1 MTPGKAS
8 SAGGQRLTLAA
19 LAERLG
25 GRVEGDGGRE
35 ISGVAGLREAGP
47 GDVSVYTSRRYLE
60 ALKSTRAAAVIAAGK
75 TDTAGRDALR
85 VENPQLAFALAI
97 EIFHPRPSPPPGVH
111 PTAVIEDGASVDVSA
126 SVGPLCVVA
135 AGASVGPRAV
145 LGAHTV
151 VGAGAVI
158 GAGSLLHP
166 RVTVGDRV
174 RLGERVIIHSGAVIG
189 SDGFGYVF
197 DGGRHRKIPQ
207 VGTVEIGDDVEIGAN
222 TTVDRATVGT
232 TRIGE
237 GTKIDNLVQVAHNVE
252 IGRHAVIVAQ
262 VGISGSTKIGSFA
275 VLGGQ
280 VGTVGHITIGDGARI
295 GAQSGVVNSV
305 PAGETRSG
313 IGPIPH
319 RQWLK
324 AQAVFDNLPELRDRV
339 RKMEKK
345 LDELSRR
352 REE

>member
-1 MTPGKAS
+1 M
-8 SAGGQRLTLAA
+8 
-19 LAERLG
+19 
-25 GRVEGDGGRE
+25 
-35 ISGVAGLREAGP
+35 AGLREAGP
-47 GDVSVYTSRRYLE
+47 ADVSVYTSRRYLK
-60 ALKSTRAAAVIAAGK
+60 ALEETKAGAVIAGEGA
-75 TDTAGRDALR
+75 DTAGRDALR
-85 VENPQLAFALAI
+85 VENPQLAFAEAI
-97 EIFHPRPSPPPGVH
+97 DIFHPRPPAVPGVH
-111 PTAVIEDGASVDVSA
+111 PTAVVGEGASVDGTA
-126 SVGPLCVVA
+126 SVGPLCVVGP
-135 AGASVGPRAV
+135 GAVIGARAV

-151 VGAGAVI
+151 VGAGAVV
-158 GAGSLLHP
+158 GAGSLLHA
-166 RVTVGDRV
+166 RVTLGERV

-252 IGRHAVIVAQ
+252 IGNHAVIVSQ
-262 VGISGSTKIGSFA
+262 VGISGSTRIGNYA

-295 GAQSGVVNSV
+295 GAQSGVANSV

-313 IGPIPH
+313 VGPIPH

-324 AQAVFDNLPELRDRV
+324 AQTIFDNLPERRDRV
-339 RKMEKK
+339 RKMEKN
-345 LDELSRR
+345 LEELARR
-352 REE
+352 LQQ